1 MNISQSGNQNPSFG
15 INSIKF
21 QSNIAKEAFAKATKK
36 IPSETMTNVL
46 KEIKGMKPKIGPDVD
61 TFIGTYSL
69 GYTGNYLN
77 VTADKEK
84 GIQDL
89 GTKMSIVFK
98 SQEEVTPKSMLKAFK
113 KLIAGI
119 DKARMEKLD
128 GSNIP
133 DDLLSKVSK

>member
-1 MNISQSGNQNPSFG
+1 
-15 INSIKF
+15 
-21 QSNIAKEAFAKATKK
+21 
-36 IPSETMTNVL
+36 
-46 KEIKGMKPKIGPDVD
+46 
-61 TFIGTYSL
+61 
-69 GYTGNYLN
+69 
-77 VTADKEK
+77 
-84 GIQDL
+84 
-89 GTKMSIVFK
+89 MSIVFK